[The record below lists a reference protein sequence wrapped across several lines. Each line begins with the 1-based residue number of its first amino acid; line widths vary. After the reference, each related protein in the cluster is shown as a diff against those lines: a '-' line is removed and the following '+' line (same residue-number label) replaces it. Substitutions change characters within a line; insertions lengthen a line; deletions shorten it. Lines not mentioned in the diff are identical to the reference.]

1 MREKNNSILKPNKLA
16 AIAIYV
22 IILFVV
28 SGFITMGIGAVIGY
42 INDLDINKL
51 MLSYTATDFIG
62 YEPEYIKANA
72 ISQGWGNFIGYFLSF
87 VAVVFFMRDD
97 LINDFNV
104 FKEKKKYY
112 LLYSLIALIAFML
125 ITLVVEAIIANFV
138 EDSANQAVIEAILNN
153 GGAIPMV
160 LATVILAPV
169 VEELIYRKAIF
180 YYGNKYSV
188 ACSYIVSILLFT
200 LPHMLSTDMS
210 NMAMWLL
217 QCVPYALS
225 GGLLCLIYHKS
236 NYNIYTVIL
245 VHMTNNLIACVLAFI

>member
-104 FKEKKKYY
+104 FKEKFKPKK
-112 LLYSLIALIAFML
+112 
-125 ITLVVEAIIANFV
+125 
-138 EDSANQAVIEAILNN
+138 
-153 GGAIPMV
+153 
-160 LATVILAPV
+160 
-169 VEELIYRKAIF
+169 
-180 YYGNKYSV
+180 
-188 ACSYIVSILLFT
+188 
-200 LPHMLSTDMS
+200 
-210 NMAMWLL
+210 
-217 QCVPYALS
+217 
-225 GGLLCLIYHKS
+225 
-236 NYNIYTVIL
+236 
-245 VHMTNNLIACVLAFI
+245 

>member
-1 MREKNNSILKPNKLA
+1 MILMYLRKNSNLKNEISI
-16 AIAIYV
+16 
-22 IILFVV
+22 
-28 SGFITMGIGAVIGY
+28 
-42 INDLDINKL
+42 D
-51 MLSYTATDFIG
+51 
-62 YEPEYIKANA
+62 
-72 ISQGWGNFIGYFLSF
+72 
-87 VAVVFFMRDD
+87 
-97 LINDFNV
+97 
-104 FKEKKKYY
+104 
-112 LLYSLIALIAFML
+112 ML

-200 LPHMLSTDMS
+200 LPHMLSSDMS

-225 GGLLCLIYHKS
+225 GGLLCIIYHKS